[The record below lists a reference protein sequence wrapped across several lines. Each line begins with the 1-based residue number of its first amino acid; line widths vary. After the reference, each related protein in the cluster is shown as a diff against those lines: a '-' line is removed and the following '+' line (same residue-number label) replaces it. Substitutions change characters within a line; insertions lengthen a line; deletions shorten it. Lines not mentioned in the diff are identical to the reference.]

1 MNYLFHML
9 LSGADEALLVGN
21 FMGDFVKGPLGERFA
36 PGIRRG
42 VTLHRKIDSWAE
54 QHPVCRRSRLRLD
67 GRYGRYRGVM
77 VDIFYDYCLVNDW
90 GEWCAEPFAGYLAR
104 SREIIERHGG
114 ELPPELR
121 RLVPVIFGEL
131 LPSYGSVAGI
141 GSALARLSRRLRR
154 ENPLRGG
161 ESELLRCGDELMGDF
176 RSFAPEL
183 FRFAAEFA
191 GRDVVARE
199 NG

>member
-9 LSGADEALLVGN
+9 LSGADEELLVGN
-21 FMGDFVKGPLGERFA
+21 FMGDF
-36 PGIRRG
+36 
-42 VTLHRKIDSWAE
+42 S
-54 QHPVCRRSRLRLD
+54 
-67 GRYGRYRGVM
+67 
-77 VDIFYDYCLVNDW
+77 DW

-104 SREIIERHGG
+104 CREIIERHRG

-161 ESELLRCGDELMGDF
+161 EEELLRCGEELMGDF
-176 RSFAPEL
+176 RAFAPEL
-183 FRFAAEFA
+183 FRFAEESA
-191 GRDVVARE
+191 GRDLQTALIHEGHEETRSKTE
-199 NG
+199 S